1 MLKISLLLQCSINC
15 STVGYLGVQFRHRRN
30 PAFFLNKGGWCC
42 TAKVMIFFL
51 FLSLPL
57 YFWFFAYSM
66 ITRPWWTK
74 RTKSLEQQ
82 MRTVQYVLPHFFS
95 FKNRYNYINCENPE
109 NSSAWSIFNH
119 IVDALH
125 HSRSWTVIYSRYHKL
140 LVLFLP
146 FICRLWA
153 VGHVSE
159 GLLLPSYLKY
169 DCVTDN
175 RHKNSELNFER
186 SGIFVSSAYIVSDK
200 TSNNKP
206 VWSLVPMGTKDIFV
220 GFQHALHCW
229 HLWKND
235 VQHTHSGSKYR
246 IWQERLLHHAEQMSR
261 CDGWSLTRQH
271 HSGVAI
277 KSKCFPAACMPLDD
291 RWITSAS
298 FR

>member
-1 MLKISLLLQCSINC
+1 MYSLTFSVFKTDTTTSIVKTPKTPQPGVFLTTLLMPFIIP
-15 STVGYLGVQFRHRRN
+15 G
-30 PAFFLNKGGWCC
+30 
-42 TAKVMIFFL
+42 
-51 FLSLPL
+51 
-57 YFWFFAYSM
+57 
-66 ITRPWWTK
+66 
-74 RTKSLEQQ
+74 LEQLF
-82 MRTVQYVLPHFFS
+82 T
-95 FKNRYNYINCENPE
+95 
-109 NSSAWSIFNH
+109 AG
-119 IVDALH
+119 
-125 HSRSWTVIYSRYHKL
+125 YHKL
-140 LVLFLP
+140 LVLFLT

-261 CDGWSLTRQH
+261 CDGRSLTRQH